1 MNYRVTNKDE
11 DVVIADA
18 LRILESRI
26 RQRGP
31 DLETLENIRGY
42 LLLRYALLDTEN
54 FGCIFLDAGRA
65 VIAHKILFHGT
76 ANYCSVLPREIAR
89 EALLHNASY
98 IVAVHNHPAQGA
110 MPTTSDITMTSTLA
124 DILRPLD
131 IVLLDHMIIAA
142 TTIVSLKAEGY
153 IS

>member
-1 MNYRVTNKDE
+1 MNHQPTNEKE
-11 DVVIADA
+11 DAVIADA

-31 DLETLENIRGY
+31 ELTTVENIRAY
-42 LLLRYALLDTEN
+42 LLLRYALLDTEH

-76 ANYCSVLPREIAR
+76 VNYCAVLPREIAR

-98 IVAVHNHPAQGA
+98 IVAVHNHPAHGEE
-110 MPTTSDITMTSTLA
+110 PTVSDVNMTRSFS

-131 IVLLDHMIIAA
+131 IVLLDHMIVAA
-142 TTIVSLKAEGY
+142 SSVVSMRSKGY
-153 IS
+153 VY